1 MSEKPANVFD
11 SFRRTPKQQ
20 NATLQMLYD
29 YEKHY
34 MELIKAHR
42 PEIEFINQ
50 LHSQHTQEVKKFYQQ
65 DLPEIQKKLSSEPI
79 DEEIRR
85 EWLKHLEQ
93 HMSKSFD
100 MSKHFI
106 DILTTKK
113 VEEFNSAIR
122 EKMLGSDLW

>member
-65 DLPEIQKKLSSEPI
+65 DLPEIQKKL
-79 DEEIRR
+79 
-85 EWLKHLEQ
+85 